1 MNGGTR
7 GRRGT
12 EKRSAAAQ
20 VQDEEDRREEGT
32 EGLSWGTDGG
42 PRSWREEEGC
52 RGIPNRGRGPACSSL
67 GAEDGESGHSPM
79 RGDLKGFPGARLGP
93 RSAAL
98 QERVGLLGDP
108 GLPQALHLGGGCAFP
123 SACLPPPCEPGGC
136 LLCAVNDQADRR
148 NQHPHGLPEDINIM
162 LRNLLIPTC
171 SYFYPLEEASLKTS
185 MKSVRKLL
193 KIPIFHLYARLA
205 LWTRECQI
213 CPHRQQKL
221 AFDQHLA
228 VIPKLKETWKQ
239 AV

>member
-1 MNGGTR
+1 MGDREAG
-7 GRRGT
+7 GRR
-12 EKRSAAAQ
+12 RAAGGSQ
-20 VQDEEDRREEGT
+20 TGEEARLVRVWERRM
-32 EGLSWGTDGG
+32 
-42 PRSWREEEGC
+42 
-52 RGIPNRGRGPACSSL
+52 
-67 GAEDGESGHSPM
+67 GESGHSPM
-79 RGDLKGFPGARLGP
+79 RGGDLKGFPGARLGP

-98 QERVGLLGDP
+98 QERAGLLGDP

-171 SYFYPLEEASLKTS
+171 SYFYLLEEASLKIS
-185 MKSVRKLL
+185 MKSVRQLL
-193 KIPIFHLYARLA
+193 KIPIFHLYAGLA
-205 LWTRECQI
+205 SWTRECQI

-221 AFDQHLA
+221 AFDQRLA

-239 AV
+239 AVQLR